1 MKFTTDHIYI
11 LLFIALILGLIIY
24 KKNKIVD
31 PRIEA
36 IWPPRYNSCRYAPDC
51 NKCINAQINNTNPSN
66 AMCYWNSKQ
75 NKCGSFKDPGYS
87 RTCGSTGISTS
98 TGVSISTSNSTNTGS
113 GSTSS
118 GKRNFQWWIT
128 TT

>member
-1 MKFTTDHIYI
+1 MKVTTDHVYI

-24 KKNKIVD
+24 KKYNIID
-31 PRIEA
+31 PRVEP

-66 AMCYWNSKQ
+66 TRCYWNSRQ
-75 NKCGSFKDPGYS
+75 NKCGSFSDPGFS
-87 RTCGSTGISTS
+87 RTCGTSGTSSGTSTDTSTDTS
-98 TGVSISTSNSTNTGS
+98 TG
-113 GSTSS
+113 
-118 GKRNFQWWIT
+118 RNFKWWIT